1 MRANYVRRISSNIA
15 RDACH
20 IVVPAKV
27 RRPLRRDRQRS
38 RRSSV
43 HASRG
48 TYIGGRSPDDV
59 VAFETREQD
68 RRDELAVAV
77 QLAAAAQGPPIPFR
91 NGLML
96 IAACAIG
103 TEAPANSPSAIAS
116 SGAKTQAVVLLCW
129 IDGCPALTASS
140 LHEAATAWHRLR
152 PDSCNANSFNNMRT
166 HIAESLVNHNA
177 SDLPGSTAQTDEP
190 RGRGRSLTPR
200 WVSKARALDLPAL
213 SPSEVA
219 RFVHLV
225 REDLKA
231 HDGDWTRAG
240 FQALLVYRFGVWRM
254 SIRSRLWR
262 APLSVLWRALFAAVR
277 NFYGIELPF
286 TARIGRRVI
295 FEHQHGIV
303 VHGNAQIGD
312 DCIIRQGVTLGI
324 RRLDG
329 LAEAPVL
336 GRGVNVGAGAKLLG
350 HIVVGDH
357 AEIGANA
364 VVLDDVP
371 AHALAVGIPAR
382 LVTRKDVTRKATT
395 TRQDGA
401 SRRDGRAVRRE
412 RSGRNITALPGT
424 RASKPE
430 SARLTPLSSEPL
442 EAAASSKATRSNG
455 ASSNGAGSNG
465 SAPSGSASNGTGARV
480 ARARSN

>member
-1 MRANYVRRISSNIA
+1 
-15 RDACH
+15 
-20 IVVPAKV
+20 
-27 RRPLRRDRQRS
+27 
-38 RRSSV
+38 
-43 HASRG
+43 
-48 TYIGGRSPDDV
+48 
-59 VAFETREQD
+59 
-68 RRDELAVAV
+68 
-77 QLAAAAQGPPIPFR
+77 
-91 NGLML
+91 
-96 IAACAIG
+96 
-103 TEAPANSPSAIAS
+103 
-116 SGAKTQAVVLLCW
+116 
-129 IDGCPALTASS
+129 
-140 LHEAATAWHRLR
+140 
-152 PDSCNANSFNNMRT
+152 MRT
-166 HIAESLVNHNA
+166 HTAENLVDRNA
-177 SDLPGSTAQTDEP
+177 NDLPGSTVQTDEP
-190 RGRGRSLTPR
+190 RSRGRSLTPR
-200 WVSKARALDLPAL
+200 WVWKARALDLPAL

-219 RFVHLV
+219 RFLHLV

-231 HDGDWTRAG
+231 HGGDWTRAG

-254 SIRSRLWR
+254 SIRSKLWR

-329 LAEAPVL
+329 LSEAPVL

-371 AHALAVGIPAR
+371 SHALAVGIPAR
-382 LVTRKDVTRKATT
+382 LVTRKDVSRKATT

-401 SRRDGRAVRRE
+401 RRDGRAVRRE
-412 RSGRNITALPGT
+412 RSGRNITLAGART
-424 RASKPE
+424 SKPE
-430 SARLTPLSSEPL
+430 STRSNPIVTEPL
-442 EAAASSKATRSNG
+442 EPQAASSKAASSKAARSNG
-455 ASSNGAGSNG
+455 ASSNG
-465 SAPSGSASNGTGARV
+465 SANGSASNGAVVRV